1 MLTPKIDYQ
10 YLRFPRP
17 NDARLIMNS
26 CPNQKLKK
34 NNKHPQPLLPPQ
46 KNPNE
51 QTKPR
56 PSGGGLL
63 GEGGGQT
70 MNSYQLAGKGKA
82 IYNN

>member
-10 YLRFPRP
+10 YLRSPQP

-34 NNKHPQPLLPPQ
+34 NNKHSQILLPPPP
-46 KNPNE
+46 KKKPNE
-51 QTKPR
+51 QTKPT

-63 GEGGGQT
+63 GEGGGQS
-70 MNSYQLAGKGKA
+70 NEQLSTGWQRQG
-82 IYNN
+82 YL